1 MWPQLWLS
9 SCIPSPHLFQVVS
22 GRLLSLKAFDS
33 IPLASPML
41 LWETVGDHSMHGK
54 VSLLRAKCAG
64 WWTELHCLCVRMIW
78 GQCWSFNNAENK
90 FISLCASSCA
100 HFCGKGNC
108 QTWNTEEQGRFYA
121 KLVWVEK
128 PDCFKPQRQGRENRG
143 SLYQRPPCT
152 SSFNWNGKKI
162 NHFFVRREQEC
173 TAWTLAQQE
182 QGREESSP
190 L

>member
-1 MWPQLWLS
+1 MGFSSHGSNNKTGLLLNPTISTWPQLSLS
-9 SCIPSPHLFQVVS
+9 SCNPGPHLFQVVS

-33 IPLASPML
+33 IPLASPVL

-100 HFCGKGNC
+100 RFCGKGNC

-121 KLVWVEK
+121 KLLSRWRSLIALTLRDEAEK
-128 PDCFKPQRQGRENRG
+128 IGD
-143 SLYQRPPCT
+143 PCT
-152 SSFNWNGKKI
+152 RGHHAPVVLTEMEKK
-162 NHFFVRREQEC
+162 
-173 TAWTLAQQE
+173 
-182 QGREESSP
+182 
-190 L
+190 